1 MKKIIELL
9 KRFRSFVQETKT
21 ELKKVSWPNKDEV
34 YRVTVIVILTSFFF
48 GFYLFVVDLAL
59 QFGINYIM
67 KVFKG

>member
-1 MKKIIELL
+1 VKKIIELL
-9 KRFRSFVQETKT
+9 KRFKGFIQETKT

-34 YRVTVIVILTSFFF
+34 YRVTLIVIFTSFFF

-67 KVFKG
+67 KVFRG

>member
-1 MKKIIELL
+1 MNKIIELF
-9 KRFRSFVQETKT
+9 KRFKTFVQETKT

-34 YRVTVIVILTSFFF
+34 YRVTIIVIATSFFF

-67 KVFKG
+67 KAFRG

>member
-1 MKKIIELL
+1 MNKIIELL
-9 KRFRSFVQETKT
+9 KRFKTFVQETKT

-34 YRVTVIVILTSFFF
+34 YRVTIIVIATSFFF

-67 KVFKG
+67 KVFRG

>member
-9 KRFRSFVQETKT
+9 KKFKGFIQETKT

-34 YRVTVIVILTSFFF
+34 YRVTLIVIITSFFF

-67 KVFKG
+67 KVFRG

>member
-1 MKKIIELL
+1 VKKIIELL
-9 KRFRSFVQETKT
+9 KKFKGFIQETKT

-34 YRVTVIVILTSFFF
+34 YRVTLIVIITSFFF

-67 KVFKG
+67 KVFRG

>member
-9 KRFRSFVQETKT
+9 KRFKGFIQETKT

-34 YRVTVIVILTSFFF
+34 YRVTLIVIFTSFFF

-67 KVFKG
+67 KVFRG